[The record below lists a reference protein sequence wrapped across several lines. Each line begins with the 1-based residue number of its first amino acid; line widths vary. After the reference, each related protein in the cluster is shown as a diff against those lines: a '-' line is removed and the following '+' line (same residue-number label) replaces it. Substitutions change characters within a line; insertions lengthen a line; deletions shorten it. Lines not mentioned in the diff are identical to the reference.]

1 MKKARAGHDLL
12 VLNRSLLLAVE
23 GDEVGETIEE
33 YTALSKRR

>member
-12 VLNRSLLLAVE
+12 NGSLLLAVE

-33 YTALSKRR
+33 YTV